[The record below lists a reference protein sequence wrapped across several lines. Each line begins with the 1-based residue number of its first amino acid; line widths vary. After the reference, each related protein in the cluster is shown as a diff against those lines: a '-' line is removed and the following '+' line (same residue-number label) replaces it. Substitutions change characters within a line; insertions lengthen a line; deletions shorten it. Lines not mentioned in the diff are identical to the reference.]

1 MRILIA
7 DDDPDILRLIKINLD
22 YLGHTVLETS
32 DGEHA
37 IQVAAQERPD
47 LIVLDVMMPYRDGLS
62 ILRELTLVPE
72 TMDLPVILLTAK
84 AMADEQQRGWAAG
97 ATEYLVKPFT
107 PHDLASAIEKI
118 MSMSLEQRQA
128 HRESNLAML
137 DQFLGLPHKSPRGSG
152 GGKRKAANGQLGEG
166 PAPASQGR
174 PSRKLRRSTP
184 KKPRR
189 S

>member
-7 DDDPDILRLIKINLD
+7 DDDPDTLRLIKINLD

-72 TMDLPVILLTAK
+72 TKDVPIILLTAK

-107 PHDLASAIEKI
+107 PHDLASAIEKVKA
-118 MSMSLEQRQA
+118 MSPEQRQA

-137 DQFLGLPHKSPRGSG
+137 DQFLGLPHKPPASG
-152 GGKRKAANGQLGEG
+152 GGPDQAANGQLGEG
-166 PAPASQGR
+166 RGPGSPARPA
-174 PSRKLRRSTP
+174 RKRRRTTP
-184 KKPRR
+184 KKRRR